1 MNLIKKF
8 FNKLAPTWD
17 NSNNDI
23 SNIEDIITSLGIKE
37 GDKILDIGCG
47 TGIITSILSIKCKR
61 KVLGIDISNKMIEIA
76 NSKNKNEFVNFK
88 CIDFYKYR
96 GSDYDYIVCFNAYPH
111 FVKQKLFIKKTYE
124 LLNDKGKL
132 AIIFD
137 NDSSTTNSFHNNI
150 NSKISRNI
158 LSPKEEA
165 KIFDNYF
172 IPILTVE
179 EKKKYIL
186 LLSKK

>member
-61 KVLGIDISNKMIEIA
+61 EVLGIDISNKMIEIA

-111 FVKQKLFIKKTYE
+111 FVKQKLFIKKSYE